1 MDETALEK
9 HLSEVPS
16 VIINAVNPLSD
27 RKCWGIYI
35 ALLRTDEGLRFN
47 QIKELFSAESS
58 EVSRALKKLANA
70 GLIAKKVHAIED
82 LGTGEAA
89 YYVSTPLGKNL
100 LRSLYEGLLPAK
112 DSPDVQRDV
121 NRASLCYA
129 GVPSRKPSRV
139 GIHDS
144 ARTPRP
150 HASLSSRQVRK

>member
-1 MDETALEK
+1 MDETILEK

-35 ALLRTDEGLRFN
+35 ALLRTEEGLRFN
-47 QIKELFSAESS
+47 QIKELFNAESS

-70 GLIAKKVHAIED
+70 GLIAKKIHAIED
-82 LGTGEAA
+82 LGNGEAA

-112 DSPDVQRDV
+112 NSPDVQSHI
-121 NRASLCYA
+121 NRASGCY
-129 GVPSRKPSRV
+129 PRIPYTKPSRV

-150 HASLSSRQVRK
+150 HASLSSRRARR